1 VLVQVGGCHEHYV
14 GGEEVGAG
22 EDNHDEADGEHESA

>member
-1 VLVQVGGCHEHYV
+1 LFV

-22 EDNHDEADGEHESA
+22 ELVWDTGSRSRKVSDIEPKMC